1 MEAHKL
7 NAHIVIKLGTVLT
20 YAQNQE
26 HLFSLICILIL
37 IKKIRILIEAQ
48 KRHVIIVEVKIIWQK
63 NAIEQ
68 NKFVDLVKAKVINL
82 RTVRTEIENQDQE
95 AEA

>member
-1 MEAHKL
+1 M
-7 NAHIVIKLGTVLT
+7 
-20 YAQNQE
+20 
-26 HLFSLICILIL
+26 
-37 IKKIRILIEAQ
+37 
-48 KRHVIIVEVKIIWQK
+48 EVKIIWQK

-82 RTVRTEIENQDQE
+82 RTVRTEIESILKLNLFNLNFYFLDQDQE